1 MHLGDRSS
9 KVVQV
14 PQVKDLV
21 LSTEHLTLIAGAILL
36 LDQLVPVLFLL
47 DRRLDFLAEL
57 GVGVD
62 VFLDL
67 VRVQFQVATE
77 GLRQVLD
84 FVSELHGKVGQ

>member
-1 MHLGDRSS
+1 VHLGDRSS

-47 DRRLDFLAEL
+47 DRSLDFLAEL

>member
-1 MHLGDRSS
+1 VHLGDRSS